1 MKKLITLFTATIT
14 SVVCLGSCGRTQTT
28 KPPQTSINTSQAETS
43 IQTSNDILNDWQKEV
58 LAAEGLPT
66 EADELTDS
74 QLKSI
79 QRIYEMITYLND
91 KYDEEFIYAG
101 YLEPASNQTETLYAY
116 PRLLGADYGRNTVTV
131 KAAKDGFTDD
141 YSDRSIVDY
150 AEEMANDF
158 MKDYFDSDQVIAFFK
173 VNACDIKKN
182 EVIDGDFQWKL
193 GVSDIIFVN
202 EDICNADQVEEF
214 AANYAKWLYEHELD
228 GRHRINIVKDMDVT
242 QITYEEIADVYDYD
256 NYLGYYDFGFDSDKK
271 NILQCEHLN
280 GNRARH
286 DYAIEEYF
294 NN

>member
-1 MKKLITLFTATIT
+1 MKKIITLITAVFLTAG
-14 SVVCLGSCGRTQTT
+14 VFSCGKTATQTT
-28 KPPQTSINTSQAETS
+28 PTTQTEL
-43 IQTSNDILNDWQKEV
+43 LNDWQKEV

-91 KYDEEFIYAG
+91 KYDEEFIYEG

-116 PRLLGADYGRNTVTV
+116 PRLLGADYGRNTITV
-131 KAAKDGFTDD
+131 KATNDGFSDD

-182 EVIDGDFQWKL
+182 EVVDGDFQWKL

-214 AANYAKWLYEHELD
+214 AVNYAKWLYEHELD
-228 GRHRINIVKDMDVT
+228 GRHRINIVKDMDIT
-242 QITYEEIADVYDYD
+242 QITYGEISDIYDYD
-256 NYLGYYDFGFDSDKK
+256 TYIGDYTFSFGSSKDKVIHSSSFDSNVK
-271 NILQCEHLN
+271 ETE
-280 GNRARH
+280 
-286 DYAIEEYF
+286 IETYLS
-294 NN
+294 N

>member
-1 MKKLITLFTATIT
+1 MKRTFSLITAAALTLGLF
-14 SVVCLGSCGRTQTT
+14 SCGSPHTT
-28 KPPQTSINTSQAETS
+28 KNSKPV
-43 IQTSNDILNDWQKEV
+43 LNDWQKEV

-66 EADELTDS
+66 EADELTDA
-74 QLKSI
+74 QLRSI

-91 KYDEEFIYAG
+91 KFDEEFIYAG
-101 YLEPASNQTETLYAY
+101 YLEPAANQTETLYAY
-116 PRLLGADYGRNTVTV
+116 PRLLGNDYGRNTVTV
-131 KAAKDGFTDD
+131 KAAKGGFTDD

-182 EVIDGDFQWKL
+182 EVVDGDFQWKL

-214 AANYAKWLYEHELD
+214 AVNYAKWLYEHELD

-242 QITYEEIADVYDYD
+242 QIIYGEISDIYDYD
-256 NYLGYYDFGFDSDKK
+256 NYLGYYSMAFDSLKRK
-271 NILQCEHLN
+271 VLQDDHLN
-280 GNRARH
+280 GERTGNN
-286 DYAIEEYF
+286 YAIDDFFSKY
-294 NN
+294 N

>member
-28 KPPQTSINTSQAETS
+28 KPPQTSVNTSQVETS

-66 EADELTDS
+66 EADKLTSS
-74 QLKSI
+74 QLRSI
-79 QRIYEMITYLND
+79 QRIYEMITYLNN
-91 KYDEEFIYAG
+91 KYNEEFIYAG
-101 YLEPASNQTETLYAY
+101 YLESASNQTETLYAY
-116 PRLLGADYGRNTVTV
+116 PRLLGNDYGRNTVTV
-131 KAAKDGFTDD
+131 KASDSGFTDD

-158 MKDYFDSDQVIAFFK
+158 MKEYFDSDQVIAFFRP
-173 VNACDIKKN
+173 NACEIQKN
-182 EVIDGDFQWKL
+182 EVVNGDFQWKL

-214 AANYAKWLYEHELD
+214 AVNYAKWLYEHKLD
-228 GRHRINIVKDMDVT
+228 GRHRINIVKDMNVK
-242 QITYEEIADVYDYD
+242 QITYGEISDIYDYD
-256 NYLGYYDFGFDSDKK
+256 NYLGFYDFLFDSDKK

-280 GNRARH
+280 GNRAQH
-286 DYAIEEYF
+286 DYAVEEYF

>member
-1 MKKLITLFTATIT
+1 MKKLIILFTATIT

-28 KPPQTSINTSQAETS
+28 KPPQTSINTSQVETS
-43 IQTSNDILNDWQKEV
+43 NQESNDILNDWQKEV

-74 QLKSI
+74 QLKTI

-131 KAAKDGFTDD
+131 KATKDGFTDD
-141 YSDRSIVDY
+141 YSDRSIIDY

-158 MKDYFDSDQVIAFFK
+158 MKDYFDSDQVIAFFI
-173 VNACDIKKN
+173 VNACDIEKN

-214 AANYAKWLYEHELD
+214 AVNYAKWLYEHELD
-228 GRHRINIVKDMDVT
+228 GRHRINIVKDMDIT
-242 QITYEEIADVYDYD
+242 QITYGEISDIYDYD
-256 NYLGYYDFGFDSDKK
+256 NYLGFYDFLFDSNKK

-280 GNRARH
+280 GNRAQH
-286 DYAIEEYF
+286 DYAVEEFF
-294 NN
+294 NY

>member
-1 MKKLITLFTATIT
+1 MKRTFSLITAAALTLGLF
-14 SVVCLGSCGRTQTT
+14 SCGSPHTT
-28 KPPQTSINTSQAETS
+28 KNSKPV
-43 IQTSNDILNDWQKEV
+43 LNDWQKEV

-66 EADELTDS
+66 EADQLTDA
-74 QLKSI
+74 QLRSI
-79 QRIYEMITYLND
+79 QRICEMITYLNE
-91 KYDEEFIYAG
+91 KYNEEFIYAG
-101 YLEPASNQTETLYAY
+101 YLEPAANQTETLYAY
-116 PRLLGADYGRNTVTV
+116 PRLLGNDYGRNTVTV

-182 EVIDGDFQWKL
+182 EVVDGDFQWKL

-214 AANYAKWLYEHELD
+214 AVNYAKWLYEHELD

-242 QITYEEIADVYDYD
+242 QIIYGEISDIYDYD
-256 NYLGYYDFGFDSDKK
+256 NYLGYYSMAFDSLKRK
-271 NILQCEHLN
+271 VLQDDHLN
-280 GNRARH
+280 GERTGNN
-286 DYAIEEYF
+286 YAIDDFFSKY
-294 NN
+294 N

>member
-1 MKKLITLFTATIT
+1 M
-14 SVVCLGSCGRTQTT
+14 
-28 KPPQTSINTSQAETS
+28 ETS
-43 IQTSNDILNDWQKEV
+43 NQESNDILNDWQKEV

-66 EADELTDS
+66 EADELTES
-74 QLKSI
+74 QLSSI
-79 QRIYEMITYLND
+79 QRIYEMIAYLND

-116 PRLLGADYGRNTVTV
+116 PRLLGNDYGRNTVTV
-131 KAAKDGFTDD
+131 KATNDGFSDD

-173 VNACDIKKN
+173 VNACDIEKN

-214 AANYAKWLYEHELD
+214 AVNYAKWLYEHELD
-228 GRHRINIVKDMDVT
+228 GRHRINIVKDMDIT
-242 QITYEEIADVYDYD
+242 QITYGEISDIYDYD
-256 NYLGYYDFGFDSDKK
+256 TYIGDYTFSFGSLKETVIQSSSIDQHVS
-271 NILQCEHLN
+271 
-280 GNRARH
+280 
-286 DYAIEEYF
+286 EYKIDEF
-294 NN
+294 FSKYN

>member
-1 MKKLITLFTATIT
+1 MKRAITLLAAAVST
-14 SVVCLGSCGRTQTT
+14 VVCLSSCVKAQTDKT
-28 KPPQTSINTSQAETS
+28 AV
-43 IQTSNDILNDWQKEV
+43 LNDWQKEV
-58 LAAEGLPT
+58 LAAEELPT
-66 EADELTDS
+66 EADKLTDS
-74 QLKSI
+74 QLRSI
-79 QRIYEMITYLND
+79 NRIYEMINYLNE

-101 YLEPASNQTETLYAY
+101 YLEPAANQTETLYAY
-116 PRLLGADYGRNTVTV
+116 PRLLGNDYGRNTVTV
-131 KAAKDGFTDD
+131 KATKDGFTDD

-214 AANYAKWLYEHELD
+214 AVNYAKWLYEHKLD

-242 QITYEEIADVYDYD
+242 QITYGEISDIYDYD
-256 NYLGYYDFGFDSDKK
+256 KYIGDYTFSFGSSKDKVIHSSSFDSNVKETE
-271 NILQCEHLN
+271 IETYLN
-280 GNRARH
+280 
-286 DYAIEEYF
+286 D
-294 NN
+294 

>member
-1 MKKLITLFTATIT
+1 MKRTFLLITAAALTLGLF
-14 SVVCLGSCGRTQTT
+14 SCGSPHTT
-28 KPPQTSINTSQAETS
+28 KNSKPV
-43 IQTSNDILNDWQKEV
+43 LNDWQKEV

-66 EADELTDS
+66 EAYQLTDA
-74 QLKSI
+74 QLRSI

-101 YLEPASNQTETLYAY
+101 YLEPAANQTETLYAY
-116 PRLLGADYGRNTVTV
+116 PRLLGNDYGRNTVTV

-182 EVIDGDFQWKL
+182 EVVDGDFQWKL

-202 EDICNADQVEEF
+202 EDICNANQVEEF
-214 AANYAKWLYEHELD
+214 AVNYAKWLYEHELD

-242 QITYEEIADVYDYD
+242 QIIYGEISDIYDYD
-256 NYLGYYDFGFDSDKK
+256 NYLGYYSMAFDSLKRK
-271 NILQCEHLN
+271 VLQDDHLN
-280 GNRARH
+280 GERTGNN
-286 DYAIEEYF
+286 YAIDDFFSKY
-294 NN
+294 N

>member
-1 MKKLITLFTATIT
+1 MKRTFSLITAAALTLGLF
-14 SVVCLGSCGRTQTT
+14 SCGSPHTT
-28 KPPQTSINTSQAETS
+28 KNSKPV
-43 IQTSNDILNDWQKEV
+43 LNDWQKEV

-66 EADELTDS
+66 EADQLTDA
-74 QLKSI
+74 QLRSI

-101 YLEPASNQTETLYAY
+101 YLEPAANQTETLYAY
-116 PRLLGADYGRNTVTV
+116 PRLLGNDYGRNTVTV

-182 EVIDGDFQWKL
+182 EVVDGDFQWKL

-202 EDICNADQVEEF
+202 EDICNTNQVEEF
-214 AANYAKWLYEHELD
+214 AVNYAKWLYEHELD

-242 QITYEEIADVYDYD
+242 QIIYGEISDIYDYD
-256 NYLGYYDFGFDSDKK
+256 NYLGYYSMAFDSLKRK
-271 NILQCEHLN
+271 VLQDDHLN
-280 GNRARH
+280 GERTGNN
-286 DYAIEEYF
+286 YAIDDFFSKY
-294 NN
+294 N

>member
-1 MKKLITLFTATIT
+1 MKKIIAIITTVFLAAGVF
-14 SVVCLGSCGRTQTT
+14 SCGNKSASTTSTQT
-28 KPPQTSINTSQAETS
+28 EL
-43 IQTSNDILNDWQKEV
+43 LNDWQKEV

-66 EADELTDS
+66 EADQLTDA
-74 QLKSI
+74 QLRSI
-79 QRIYEMITYLND
+79 QRIYEMRSYLNE
-91 KYDEEFIYAG
+91 KYSEEFIYAG

-116 PRLLGADYGRNTVTV
+116 PRLLGNDYGRNTVTV

-150 AEEMANDF
+150 AEKMANDF

-182 EVIDGDFQWKL
+182 EVVDGDFQWKL

-214 AANYAKWLYEHELD
+214 AVNYAKWLYEHELD

-242 QITYEEIADVYDYD
+242 QITYGEISDIYDYD
-256 NYLGYYDFGFDSDKK
+256 NYLGFYDFLFDSSKK

-280 GNRARH
+280 GNRAQH
-286 DYAIEEYF
+286 DYAVEEYF

>member
-1 MKKLITLFTATIT
+1 MKRTFSLITAAALTLGLF
-14 SVVCLGSCGRTQTT
+14 SCGSPHTT
-28 KPPQTSINTSQAETS
+28 KNSKPV
-43 IQTSNDILNDWQKEV
+43 LNDWQKEV

-66 EADELTDS
+66 EAYQLTDA
-74 QLKSI
+74 QLRSI

-101 YLEPASNQTETLYAY
+101 YLEPAANQTETLYAY
-116 PRLLGADYGRNTVTV
+116 PRLLGNDYGRNTVTV

-182 EVIDGDFQWKL
+182 EVVDGDFQWKL

-202 EDICNADQVEEF
+202 EDICNANQVEEF
-214 AANYAKWLYEHELD
+214 AVNYAKWLYEHELD

-242 QITYEEIADVYDYD
+242 QIIYGEISDIYDYD
-256 NYLGYYDFGFDSDKK
+256 NYLGYYSMAFDSLKRK
-271 NILQCEHLN
+271 VLQDDHLN
-280 GNRARH
+280 GERTGNN
-286 DYAIEEYF
+286 YAIDDFFSKY
-294 NN
+294 N

>member
-14 SVVCLGSCGRTQTT
+14 SVVCLGSCGRTQTA
-28 KPPQTSINTSQAETS
+28 KPPQTSINASQVETS